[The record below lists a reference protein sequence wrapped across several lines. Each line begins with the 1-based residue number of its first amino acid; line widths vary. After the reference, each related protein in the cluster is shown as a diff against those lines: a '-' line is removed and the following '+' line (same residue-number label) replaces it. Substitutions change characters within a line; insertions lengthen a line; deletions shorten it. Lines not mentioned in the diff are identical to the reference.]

1 MIEEAKLLEDA
12 ISIAQTMLRRE
23 KDKSKI
29 TPALIAE
36 KVKRAAENVDEP
48 DAEPVDQEAA
58 VAELIRR
65 FSHWI
70 GKDSTLQDT
79 TGHVGWLDSARK
91 RDWRY
96 WARYAGYL
104 ERKLA
109 PEVVDALDKS
119 TDGILALLEDPRRE
133 GAWDRRGL
141 VVGHVQSGKTG
152 NYSGLVCK
160 AADAGY
166 KIVIVLAGMH
176 NNLRSQTQIRLEES
190 FLGYETFGVDREPGK
205 LIGVGEIDSDPLI
218 APNCMTTRADNG
230 DFNTKVASHFSAS
243 PEERPWLFV
252 VKKQKTVLTQLLKW
266 IKSKVADATD
276 PKTGRPVVSNL
287 PLLVIDDEADNASV
301 DTGEQAFDAEG
312 KPDEEHEP
320 KTINRLIRTI
330 LHSFSKAAYVG
341 YTATPFANIFI
352 HRRGATKDEGP
363 DLFPQAFIRNLAAP
377 SNYIGPA
384 RVFGLRGPSGRVGG
398 LPLWRPVADHLA
410 SDGHP
415 GWMPAT
421 HKKDHTP
428 THLGQETLPPSLK
441 EAISCFVLACAARI
455 CRGQGSEHSSML
467 VHVTR
472 LNAVQEQ
479 VHAQVADTVSRMSQ
493 RFKRNTDLDQ
503 LAAALREQWERD
515 FIPTSRDVAERLPE
529 PGGPPRIPEWDEVW
543 AHLPDVLADI
553 EVRLVNGSAKDASGF
568 SDEGK
573 PSRVIAIGGDK
584 LSRGLTLDGL
594 CVSYFVRTT
603 KMYDTLMQMGR
614 WFGYRPGYADLCR
627 LYTTPD
633 LVDWFGHI
641 ADAAEELREEFDAMA
656 ASGGTPRDYGLKVQ
670 SHKVLLVTSP
680 LKMRNAKSLQLSFS
694 GDLLETVA
702 LHNDDPTLDRNLA
715 ATRTL
720 VEAMGAP
727 AESGSVK
734 RKRGAATQEWKGFL
748 WNGVSA
754 DAVAAFFESY
764 QTHPK
769 ARKVISS
776 LVADFI
782 KMMAKSSELTSWTV
796 VVVGGGEGAPYALP
810 GGLSV
815 DTLKRAADMDMA
827 DRYSIG
833 RLLSPRDEAID
844 LGEAAWSAALQA
856 TIRAWKP
863 DAGRQH
869 TAAEPKPPEVPNG
882 PAIRRVRGRGA
893 EGVAPALERGLL
905 LLYLLDPAQAGGAF
919 PTRKDPIV
927 AFGASFPTSDA
938 GVKVEYKV
946 DHLLWELEYDQGD

>member
-1 MIEEAKLLEDA
+1 MIEEAKLLEDT

-48 DAEPVDQEAA
+48 GAEPVDQDAA

-428 THLGQETLPPSLK
+428 TYLGQETLPPSLK
-441 EAISCFVLACAARI
+441 EAISCFVLACAART

-479 VHAQVADTVSRMSQ
+479 VHEQVADTVSRMSQ
-493 RFKRNTDLDQ
+493 RFKRNMDLDQ
-503 LAAALREQWERD
+503 LAAALRELWERD

-529 PGGPPRIPEWDEVW
+529 PGGPPRVPNWDEVW
-543 AHLPDVLADI
+543 AQLPRCLGGHRGAPRQ
-553 EVRLVNGSAKDASGF
+553 RLGQG
-568 SDEGK
+568 
-573 PSRVIAIGGDK
+573 RQR
-584 LSRGLTLDGL
+584 LLRRGQT
-594 CVSYFVRTT
+594 
-603 KMYDTLMQMGR
+603 Q
-614 WFGYRPGYADLCR
+614 
-627 LYTTPD
+627 
-633 LVDWFGHI
+633 
-641 ADAAEELREEFDAMA
+641 
-656 ASGGTPRDYGLKVQ
+656 PRD
-670 SHKVLLVTSP
+670 
-680 LKMRNAKSLQLSFS
+680 R
-694 GDLLETVA
+694 
-702 LHNDDPTLDRNLA
+702 DR
-715 ATRTL
+715 R
-720 VEAMGAP
+720 
-727 AESGSVK
+727 
-734 RKRGAATQEWKGFL
+734 
-748 WNGVSA
+748 
-754 DAVAAFFESY
+754 
-764 QTHPK
+764 
-769 ARKVISS
+769 
-776 LVADFI
+776 
-782 KMMAKSSELTSWTV
+782 
-796 VVVGGGEGAPYALP
+796 
-810 GGLSV
+810 
-815 DTLKRAADMDMA
+815 
-827 DRYSIG
+827 
-833 RLLSPRDEAID
+833 
-844 LGEAAWSAALQA
+844 
-856 TIRAWKP
+856 
-863 DAGRQH
+863 
-869 TAAEPKPPEVPNG
+869 
-882 PAIRRVRGRGA
+882 
-893 EGVAPALERGLL
+893 
-905 LLYLLDPAQAGGAF
+905 
-919 PTRKDPIV
+919 
-927 AFGASFPTSDA
+927 
-938 GVKVEYKV
+938 
-946 DHLLWELEYDQGD
+946 